1 MDFDFFNSPKGGQNH
16 RNEESPTLMTNL
28 NTEMS
33 LEITLIEEKAL
44 VLNLM
49 FPLQVNIDLNFVN
62 L

>member
-1 MDFDFFNSPKGGQNH
+1 
-16 RNEESPTLMTNL
+16 
-28 NTEMS
+28 